1 MAPATNS
8 IILLLLFYG
17 GNVSSQSDLVP
28 ITDDGV
34 KPGTCPVFNNLDLC
48 DEKIYKP
55 LCSGDKDC
63 PLDQKCCEQSCGRVM
78 CSIPIPRVKPGKC
91 PEWTL
96 TEICPK
102 MLPFPPCSADD
113 QCPDGQK
120 CCKDSCGEVM
130 CTDPIGVKPGK
141 CPEWTLTEICPKM
154 LPFPPCSADDQCPDG
169 QKCCKDSCG
178 EVMCTDPIGVKP
190 GKCPEFTL
198 TEICP
203 KVLPVPRCSADDQ
216 CPDGQKCCKESCGA
230 VKCTNPI
237 GVKPGKCPE
246 FTLTEIC
253 PKVLPFPPCFADD
266 QCPDGQK
273 CCKDSC
279 GEVKCT
285 NPIAEVKPGLCPPY
299 RRTACTF
306 PLPPPDCYN
315 DQWCLGIQKCCFYS
329 CKMECVNPYISEW
342 PIEIISNNEE

>member
-203 KVLPVPRCSADDQ
+203 KVLP
-216 CPDGQKCCKESCGA
+216 
-230 VKCTNPI
+230 
-237 GVKPGKCPE
+237 
-246 FTLTEIC
+246 
-253 PKVLPFPPCFADD
+253 FPPCFADD